1 MSNPTIDAARESV
14 LENPNAAIKACTAVI
29 ASYPENYEAYIVRAA
44 GNTAIEDYSAAQQD
58 LNTALRLQPDNA
70 KALLEKAAI
79 NCLMEC
85 YVDAMQDLNRSIHL
99 EPDNADTYVIR
110 GITHFHLGEYE
121 NALDDFQMASEQDLD
136 AERCVYTYRGKIYMR
151 QGRMVESFTNFTL
164 ALEHDSDDVEV
175 RKLRSGVA
183 CELSE
188 HRIALHD
195 ISEVL
200 VVEPTSRN
208 FLTRAVVKEAI
219 RYAEGADKDRETAGV
234 LQSLSMETVINE
246 VVEKLI
252 DKKYDEAI
260 ELLDEV
266 VELAPGVSEIR
277 YLRGVAKF
285 DSNRKTEAMADF
297 DAAIESNR
305 LNLNAIVRRGK
316 AHAECN
322 NPELAKKDIL
332 RVSRVQ
338 LTRAKIFTVQG
349 MIDLHSKGTEA
360 GARALA
366 KFAIAAELLG
376 EIPYNLYVLHGI
388 AKGRTGLYASACR
401 DFRRAIDLNETAFCH
416 SLLSVTHAAM
426 GNYPAALEAANSA
439 LASKELKPKL
449 RITLHVLRSRVYTDL
464 GLTKDATAD
473 RMEAMKLDVNSD
485 LPVIDSDSSEGYD
498 KFYDILPAD
507 QELLGGN
514 TVHVDRLRKEVD
526 VQDLTLIIDNSDTAS
541 VEAYYE
547 RGCAYQSVG
556 RYDEAISDLTRV
568 IACEPAFWK
577 AYYARARA
585 YRSAGQFDKSILDFT
600 MIISN
605 ISELAEAY
613 HELGITYLKKGDL
626 DLDLA
631 LGNFARAIQIQP
643 NFAEAYLGSAIIYDK
658 QNEIEK
664 AIADCTKSIDL
675 CEDPEKRAFAFMFRA
690 ELYTKKYEASKET
703 DPAGAKSS
711 LN

>member
-1 MSNPTIDAARESV
+1 MKNPTIDAAREKL
-14 LENPNAAIKACTAVI
+14 LENPNAAIKACTAFI

-44 GNTAIEDYSAAQQD
+44 GNTAIADYSAAQQD

-79 NCLMEC
+79 NCLMER
-85 YVDAMQDLNRSIHL
+85 YVDALDDLNRSIHL
-99 EPDNADTYVIR
+99 EPNADTYVIR

-136 AERCVYTYRGKIYMR
+136 AENERCVYIYRGKIFMR
-151 QGRMVESFTNFTL
+151 QGRIVESFTNFTL
-164 ALEHDSDDVEV
+164 ALEKDSEHDSDDVEV
-175 RKLRSGVA
+175 RKLRSVVA

-195 ISEVL
+195 INAVL
-200 VVEPTSRN
+200 VFEPTSAN
-208 FLTRAVVKEAI
+208 YLTRAVAKEGI
-219 RYAEGADKDRETAGV
+219 RYADADKDRETAGV

-252 DKKYDEAI
+252 DKKHDEAI

-322 NPELAKKDIL
+322 NLELAKTDIL
-332 RVSRVQ
+332 NVSRIQ

-349 MIDLHSKGTEA
+349 MIDLHSKGPEA
-360 GARALA
+360 GARAFA
-366 KFAIAAELLG
+366 KFAIAAELIG
-376 EIPYNLYVLHGI
+376 EIPYNLYVLKGI
-388 AKGRTGLYASACR
+388 AKGRTGHYASACR
-401 DFRRAIDLNETAFCH
+401 DFRSAIDVNETAFCH
-416 SLLSVTHAAM
+416 GLLSVTQASM

-449 RITLHVLRSRVYTDL
+449 CITLHVVRSQVYTDL
-464 GLTKDATAD
+464 GLAKEATAD
-473 RMEAMKLDVNSD
+473 RMAAMTLDVNSD

-498 KFYDILPAD
+498 PFYNLLPAA
-507 QELLGGN
+507 QEVLGN
-514 TVHVDRLRKEVD
+514 AAHVDRLRKEVD

-547 RGCAYQSVG
+547 RGCAYQSLG

-568 IACEPAFWK
+568 IACEPEFWK
-577 AYYARARA
+577 AHYARARA

-675 CEDPEKRAFAFMFRA
+675 CEDPKKRALAFMFRA
-690 ELYTKKYEASKET
+690 ELY
-703 DPAGAKSS
+703 AKR
-711 LN
+711 